1 MPHATSTPRAFP
13 HASSRSHSFTST
25 GSRPSVTAT
34 TMSGQIRFGADRV
47 PFGQPVD
54 GPYWDLTMLDRLQV
68 PLTHYHE

>member
-1 MPHATSTPRAFP
+1 
-13 HASSRSHSFTST
+13 
-25 GSRPSVTAT
+25 
-34 TMSGQIRFGADRV
+34 MSGQIRFGADRV